1 MIGMS
6 FLSFVVLLGISVIV
20 AGLFHYGLRYR
31 VLEGIDAIY
40 AKLVIAWIGAW
51 LGSPVLGYWSF
62 KIENVY
68 LIPAL
73 GGAITA
79 LVLNGVAWKALAK
92 LLLGH
97 PTTEKGA
104 PPSIIKAA

>member
-20 AGLFHYGLRYR
+20 AGVFHYGLRYR
-31 VLEGIDAIY
+31 VLEGVDAVY

-51 LGSPVLGYWSF
+51 LGAPILGHWSLQ
-62 KIENVY
+62 IENVY
-68 LIPAL
+68 LVPAIL
-73 GGAITA
+73 GSITA
-79 LVLNGVAWKALAK
+79 LVLNGVAWKAWAK
-92 LLLGH
+92 LFSIQ
-97 PTTEKGA
+97 PTVTKGT